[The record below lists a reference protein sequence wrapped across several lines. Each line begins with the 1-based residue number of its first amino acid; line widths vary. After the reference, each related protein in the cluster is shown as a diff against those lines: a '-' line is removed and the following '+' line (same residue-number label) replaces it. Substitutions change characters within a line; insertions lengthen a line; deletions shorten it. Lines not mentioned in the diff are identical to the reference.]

1 VIQAEQVSRELRD
14 FIVEHFMY
22 GRRAQLGDDESL
34 LENGLIDSTGVLEL
48 VTKIEETYGFSVEDN
63 ELVPENLD
71 SVSALTRFVERKLN
85 PAAK

>member
-1 VIQAEQVSRELRD
+1 
-14 FIVEHFMY
+14 MY
-22 GRRAQLGDDESL
+22 GRRVQLGDDDSL

-85 PAAK
+85 PAAR